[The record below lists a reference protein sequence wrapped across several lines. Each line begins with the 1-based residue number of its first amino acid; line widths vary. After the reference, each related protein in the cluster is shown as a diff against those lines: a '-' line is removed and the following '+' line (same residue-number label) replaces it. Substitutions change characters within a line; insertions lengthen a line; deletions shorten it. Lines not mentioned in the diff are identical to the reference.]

1 MHLQFEH
8 YITNAF
14 VRAGGDSALAPEL
27 SKSLQSWILM
37 PRVSSKCMS
46 IFTALPLLLII
57 KVLQILHR
65 APADIKTAPTR
76 SFSPSLLWLES
87 RDEKR
92 IQRREE
98 GRGGRPVRGWSA
110 SGGGGLW
117 GKLVGSGCQLIQLQT
132 LSLSASSGFMDTA
145 EGSDI
150 LYHSALCFNSVC
162 THTSCHQWILK
173 PPSSSGSRKRKK
185 ENQILLVCPCK
196 AFLVPFVS
204 TRAAR

>member
-27 SKSLQSWILM
+27 SKSPQSWILM

-76 SFSPSLLWLES
+76 IFSPSLLWLGS

-92 IQRREE
+92 IQRGEE
-98 GRGGRPVRGWSA
+98 GRGGRPGRGSSA

-117 GKLVGSGCQLIQLQT
+117 GKLVGSGCSLIQLQT
-132 LSLSASSGFMDTA
+132 LSLSTASPGFMKTA

-150 LYHSALCFNSVC
+150 RYHSALCLNSVC
-162 THTSCHQWILK
+162 THMSCHQWILK
-173 PPSSSGSRKRKK
+173 PSSSGSRKWR
-185 ENQILLVCPCK
+185 IR
-196 AFLVPFVS
+196 FF
-204 TRAAR
+204 